1 MRLLVFGAS
10 GGVGSALCHE
20 AAARGDSVTAFVR
33 SRARAPAGLAAVV
46 EGDAMDAKAVAAAV
60 HGGAFDAVL
69 VAIGGAGIMQRDHSR
84 GTSTKNICDAM
95 ASAPGKPFAAP
106 PSPGGGAR
114 LVVCSSMG
122 TAESAPR
129 IASFILWMLKHALAD
144 HGEQEAAVRA
154 SGLPFVIARPTGL
167 SNEPRL
173 RPASAWRSGAPV
185 SEVGLLRSSVVE
197 TSRVHLWHGKG
208 RKLMISSSICS
219 SSQLLGAGVLLTP
232 R

>member
-69 VAIGGAGIMQRDHSR
+69 VAIGGAGIMPRDNIRS
-84 GTSTKNICDAM
+84 TSTKNICDAM

-106 PSPGGGAR
+106 LGPGGGAR

-122 TAESAPR
+122 TAESAPW

-167 SNEPRL
+167 SNEAAT
-173 RPASAWRSGAPV
+173 ASGVRTALTGALPTNRVARADVARFMLGCLTSGEFVGKA
-185 SEVGLLRSSVVE
+185 VGLC
-197 TSRVHLWHGKG
+197 GP
-208 RKLMISSSICS
+208 
-219 SSQLLGAGVLLTP
+219 A
-232 R
+232 

>member
-1 MRLLVFGAS
+1 VPRGGCARRLR
-10 GGVGSALCHE
+10 GGRE
-20 AAARGDSVTAFVR
+20 AA
-33 SRARAPAGLAAVV
+33 V
-46 EGDAMDAKAVAAAV
+46 EGDAAAAKAVAAAAG

-69 VAIGGAGIMQRDHSR
+69 VAIGGAGIVQRDHSR

-167 SNEPRL
+167 SNEAAT
-173 RPASAWRSGAPV
+173 ASGVRTALTGALPTNRVARADVARFMLGCLTSGEFVGKA
-185 SEVGLLRSSVVE
+185 VGLC
-197 TSRVHLWHGKG
+197 GP
-208 RKLMISSSICS
+208 
-219 SSQLLGAGVLLTP
+219 A
-232 R
+232 